1 MFKPGDLVR
10 HKSKPEWGVGR
21 ITGETGEGKVLIK
34 FSSRSGDVLL
44 TAEGAATHLVADTGV
59 VGTPMSPQVV
69 RHVAP
74 VRRTPCVTCSADI
87 RAVVTS
93 PDGRW
98 RSCVAC
104 SARNGRQHVFLPFPD
119 AFDVIDP
126 PLGEDE
132 VSDDPKYGWCR
143 ACRAATRAS
152 GYKNCS
158 DVMRVTA

>member
-1 MFKPGDLVR
+1 MVR
-10 HKSKPEWGVGR
+10 MRGAIRRAGR
-21 ITGETGEGKVLIK
+21 MGPAWVAWR
-34 FSSRSGDVLL
+34 SSR
-44 TAEGAATHLVADTGV
+44 
-59 VGTPMSPQVV
+59 
-69 RHVAP
+69 
-74 VRRTPCVTCSADI
+74 C
-87 RAVVTS
+87 
-93 PDGRW
+93 
-98 RSCVAC
+98 
-104 SARNGRQHVFLPFPD
+104 ARNGRQHVFLPFPM